1 MNYAEIK
8 FPDVSNGT
16 GVRVSLFVAGCRMNC
31 YNCFNKEA
39 QDFNYGQ
46 LYTSETKKEI
56 LEKLDLTYIKGL
68 SILGGDPME
77 PENQKDIADLVAEAK
92 KNHPE
97 KDIWLWTG
105 RIYPDLPITDYTST
119 ILENLDV
126 LVDGPFVESLK
137 DLSLEW
143 RGSSNQ
149 RILTKEDL

>member
-77 PENQKDIADLVAEAK
+77 PENQKEIADLVAEAK

-149 RILTKEDL
+149 RILTREDL

>member
-1 MNYAEIK
+1 MNYAEVK

-56 LEKLDLTYIKGL
+56 LEKLDLTYIKGR

-77 PENQKDIADLVAEAK
+77 PENQKDIADLVIEAK

-97 KDIWLWTG
+97 KDIWLRTG
-105 RIYPDLPITDYTST
+105 RIYPDLPLTNHTST
-119 ILENLDV
+119 ILENIDV

-143 RGSSNQ
+143 RGSTNQ
-149 RILTKEDL
+149 RILRKEDF

>member
-77 PENQKDIADLVAEAK
+77 PENQKEIADLVAEAK

-105 RIYPDLPITDYTST
+105 RVYPDLPITDYTST

-149 RILTKEDL
+149 RILTREDL

>member
-149 RILTKEDL
+149 RILAKEDL